1 MSSVKP
7 AGPDATR
14 FKDQLDPAAE
24 AIVVADSVSS
34 APVRPVTSSLRYRPV
49 GDFQSSLPELSAVNF
64 DPWRQTV
71 LLVLGDE
78 RVEIQEGEW
87 SSKRRIHVGH
97 TGPIRDAKLAPGGG
111 FLGVLRSAKMLEIL
125 EIDESEH
132 STSVQELVR
141 DSHSSSAILGFEW
154 TFPGELMVVSSSGFE
169 LYQYSGTSK
178 NFVKKKSREARI
190 NWYSYW
196 PEVRIL
202 VTSVGPLALR
212 LYHMKLDSGA
222 DSLMTVNLKPKGNTS
237 GVQSQAT
244 RKQITVFFVYGRAFL
259 GYFDLTPDPPLL
271 VLYRISRS
279 TPSHSVSYPLD
290 GRGTFIANT
299 VDNLIVVTNVV
310 TKLFLIFDMK
320 NDGTEA
326 VVSTARIPV
335 QDENDIDAVIEWQP
349 CFPDYILVGSR
360 GMLYCIQVDLQAL
373 AHDMRENS
381 SGLAVVTFL
390 ARRDMDDP
398 TFVLQIVAEM
408 MREGASVDQMRKAF
422 DPLNSRV
429 RQIGPSDTPQGMI
442 RDSSTDSVNSLGS
455 IGTSENNLN
464 GSAAGSPTARR
475 KHQAHA
481 GSASTLQ
488 RALARSHEEFN
499 ATRRQLCT
507 QELLF
512 ANVFEPLSKEATFP
526 SVYLTSCL
534 FEYIASLSVAARQ
547 TVQPCFHELVCDLLL
562 RDNRHTELHQLV
574 QYNVVED
581 SAAVARRLLARGDVY
596 APFKQLGLDMLK
608 RLDANN
614 EVADVLLN
622 RGEFLDALRY
632 AVSRSVTTVP
642 PTSFLEAALQSGDRT
657 LFLNTYKCLEDR
669 GMMTAAHADQAVAGL
684 PPGSAAGRYVSV
696 FREMWGEV
704 VEMDSMIDM

>member
-1 MSSVKP
+1 MTL
-7 AGPDATR
+7 ADTGPDATR
-14 FKDQLDPAAE
+14 STDQLDPAAE
-24 AIVVADSVSS
+24 AIVVADSAHSLP
-34 APVRPVTSSLRYRPV
+34 ARPVTSSLRYVPV
-49 GDFQSSLPELSAVNF
+49 SDFQSSLPELSAVSF

-78 RVEIQEGEW
+78 RVEIQEREG
-87 SSKRRIHVGH
+87 STKRRIHVGH

-132 STSVQELVR
+132 ATSVQELVR

-222 DSLMTVNLKPKGNTS
+222 DSLMTLNLKPKGNMS
-237 GVQSQAT
+237 GVQAQAT
-244 RKQITVFFVYGRAFL
+244 RKQITVVLVYGRAFL
-259 GYFDLTPDPPLL
+259 GFFDLTPDPPLL

-279 TPSHSVSYPLD
+279 TPSHSVAYPLD
-290 GRGTFIANT
+290 GRGTFIANAA
-299 VDNLIVVTNVV
+299 DNLIIVTNVV

-320 NDGTEA
+320 HDATEA

-335 QDENDIDAVIEWQP
+335 QEEDDLDAVIEWQP
-349 CFPDYILVGSR
+349 CFPDYILVSGR
-360 GMLYCIQVDLQAL
+360 GMLYCVQVDLQAL
-373 AHDMRENS
+373 ARDMRENS

-398 TFVLQIVAEM
+398 TVVLQIVAGM
-408 MREGASVDQMRKAF
+408 MREGASVEQMRKAF
-422 DPLNSRV
+422 DLLNSRA
-429 RQIGPSDTPQGMI
+429 RQVGPSEMPQGLI
-442 RDSSTDSVNSLGS
+442 RDASTDSVNSLGS
-455 IGTSENNLN
+455 IGTVEDSLS
-464 GSAAGSPTARR
+464 GSAAGSPMARR
-475 KHQAHA
+475 KLQVHT
-481 GSASTLQ
+481 GSSSTLQ
-488 RALARSHEEFN
+488 RALARSHEES
-499 ATRRQLCT
+499 TGPRRQLCT

-512 ANVFEPLSKEATFP
+512 ANVFEPLSKEAAFP
-526 SVYLTSCL
+526 SEYLTSCL
-534 FEYIASLSVAARQ
+534 LEYIASLSVAGRQ
-547 TVQPCFHELVCDLLL
+547 TVQSCFHELVCDLLL

-581 SAAVARRLLARGDVY
+581 SSTVARRLLARGGVY

-614 EVADVLLN
+614 EVVDVLLS

-669 GMMTAAHADQAVAGL
+669 GIMTAAHADQAVAGL

-704 VEMDSMIDM
+704 VEMDSMVDM